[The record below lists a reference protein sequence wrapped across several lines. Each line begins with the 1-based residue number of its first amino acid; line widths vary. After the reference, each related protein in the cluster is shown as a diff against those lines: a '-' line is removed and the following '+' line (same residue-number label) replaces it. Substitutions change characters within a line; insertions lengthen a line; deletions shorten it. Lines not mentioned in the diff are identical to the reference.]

1 MPKPK
6 KHSDDKLLMA
16 VRKVLQSVEPRPLPT
31 ETMVNEVIINGS
43 VWARHEGWKCPIC
56 GEYCRRQDRTV
67 RRRYGSERIIDYSG
81 YNMHFAHSH
90 GEEFWKEKQVI
101 KVVRAHL
108 RSQT

>member
-56 GEYCRRQDRTV
+56 GEYCRR
-67 RRRYGSERIIDYSG
+67 SERIIDYSG
-81 YNMHFAHSH
+81 YNMHFAHAH